1 MNTPQTNGSNDRLK
15 LLATGAGIVV
25 FAFSA
30 ICVLCLVFDDAA
42 PVAPTAA
49 PAAPAAPDAPDAP
62 DAAVPTCAVGVVM
75 GGGPRFDGTE
85 PPDTGF
91 QLRDCPTNAT
101 PHCSS
106 LPGEYM
112 LCFPDR
118 AGCDGWRSNGPAD
131 LPAAVPCYP
140 APEWAWCID
149 LPARRCFPSVR
160 ACAAFRRRWRDRL
173 RIEPETTCIRR
184 HTM

>member
-30 ICVLCLVFDDAA
+30 TCMLFLVFDDAA

-49 PAAPAAPDAPDAP
+49 PVAPTAPDVP
-62 DAAVPTCAVGVVM
+62 DAAVPTCAVETVM
-75 GGGPRFDGTE
+75 GGPRFDGTE
-85 PPDTGF
+85 SPDTGF
-91 QLRDCPTNAT
+91 RLRECPPTAAPYCT
-101 PHCSS
+101 S

-112 LCFPDR
+112 VCFPNR
-118 AGCDGWRSNGPAD
+118 AGCDDHRHQWQSD

-149 LPARRCFPSVR
+149 LPARRCFPSER
-160 ACAAFRRRWRDRL
+160 ACSAFRRRSRDSL